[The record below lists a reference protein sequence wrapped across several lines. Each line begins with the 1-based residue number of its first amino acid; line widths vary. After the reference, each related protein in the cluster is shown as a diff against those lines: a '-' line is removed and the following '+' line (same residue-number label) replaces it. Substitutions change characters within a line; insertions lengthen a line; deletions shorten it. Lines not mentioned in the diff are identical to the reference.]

1 MKFPLTITVIL
12 QNLYYIGTAIGFII
26 KEMFWLRVVLI
37 VAGLCMT
44 ARGIILQDY
53 VIVFWMSLF
62 AVINIIQVIRILL
75 EKKEVHID
83 AGILDLYKKIFIEM
97 KTREFMVFWKM
108 GEEKRLHKGQFV
120 CHDGVQA
127 DGVIQIIDGDAVV
140 KKNDKV
146 IAHLSR
152 GYFVAEMQY
161 LMDEKPSAD
170 VIAETDMRLIVWKN
184 SKLKRLKEAY
194 PHLYNKFHLILS
206 KDLTFKLKRY
216 L

>member
-1 MKFPLTITVIL
+1 MQFPLTTTVIL
-12 QNLYYIGTAIGFII
+12 QNVYYIGTAIGFLI
-26 KEMFWLRVVLI
+26 KEIFWLRLVLI
-37 VAGLCMT
+37 VAGLCMI

-62 AVINIIQVIRILL
+62 AVINLVQVIRILL

-83 AGILDLYKKIFIEM
+83 AGILDLYKKIFITM
-97 KTREFMVFWKM
+97 KTREFMIFWKM

-120 CHDGVQA
+120 CHDSVQI
-127 DGVIQIIDGDAVV
+127 DGVIQIIDGTAIV

-146 IAHLSR
+146 VAQLTR

-170 VIAETDMRLIVWKN
+170 VIAETDLRIIVWKH
-184 SKLKRLKEAY
+184 SKLKRLKETY
-194 PHLYNKFHLILS
+194 PDLYNKFHLILS
-206 KDLTFKLKRY
+206 KDLTYKLKRY

>member
-62 AVINIIQVIRILL
+62 AVINLIQVIRILL

>member
-62 AVINIIQVIRILL
+62 AVINLIQVIRILL

-184 SKLKRLKEAY
+184 S
-194 PHLYNKFHLILS
+194 N
-206 KDLTFKLKRY
+206 
-216 L
+216 

>member
-62 AVINIIQVIRILL
+62 AVINIIQVIRIFL